1 MNTIYKFASLQF
13 KKCIGTTNENLNF
26 DIRIYRGKQPMS
38 KGLTVSDT
46 GKCLVKGWCFTTV
59 CQLNAAAITD
69 NQ

>member
-1 MNTIYKFASLQF
+1 
-13 KKCIGTTNENLNF
+13 
-26 DIRIYRGKQPMS
+26 MS

>member
-1 MNTIYKFASLQF
+1 
-13 KKCIGTTNENLNF
+13 
-26 DIRIYRGKQPMS
+26 MS

-69 NQ
+69 NQQPPCYCGHIRVSQQPTGKVLK